1 METTMNISDNL
12 LSEDEKAIFALRSLY
27 RQHGFQQYRMN
38 KFEEYDLYAGNK
50 DYLMSEG
57 VITFTDTNG
66 KLMALKPDVTLSII
80 KNCRDQQ
87 DGMEKVYY
95 NENVYRVSKRT
106 RTFREIMQVGLECIG
121 SVDDY
126 AVYEVLM
133 LAAQSLAAVSPDY
146 VLDISEL
153 DVVGGVIGALG
164 LDEEDEKAV
173 LKCLGEKNLH
183 GVAEICRDKNVDA
196 QALNALGRMISSSGD
211 PAGTIAELKN
221 MPGAEKYSGA
231 LSRLER
237 IISLLDEPAL
247 AGHIRVDFSVINDM
261 NYYNGIVFSGFV
273 DGIPSGI
280 LSGGQYDRLMHKM
293 GRRSE
298 AIGFA
303 VYLDSLEYLRAA
315 NDGGD
320 DIDIVLVYEEGADM
334 QRLRDTREQLRD
346 EGKRVLVTRYLPE
359 GVRYKQMYHLKKS
372 GVVTLD

>member
-1 METTMNISDNL
+1 MNISDNL

>member
-1 METTMNISDNL
+1 MNISDNL

-106 RTFREIMQVGLECIG
+106 RTFKEIMQVGLECIG

-196 QALNALGRMISSSGD
+196 QALNALGRMIGSSGD

-247 AGHIRVDFSVINDM
+247 AGHIRIDFSVINDM